1 MKENEHIEQKQDVE
15 KKEEKIVD
23 NKEEKKKE
31 ENNFNDILLNKDK
44 KINELTDK
52 YLRTLAELD
61 NYRKRTIKEK
71 QEFEKFLKIEIINI
85 FLPILDN
92 LERLKNVLKDLKN
105 IDESLKT
112 GIELIVKQFY
122 DVLNDLGVKEIEA
135 KGIFN
140 PEFHHVLHKEHVEGK
155 SDGEILEV
163 YQKGYILDNRI
174 IRPAM
179 VKVSYIHEDKIKSEK
194 TNKEKI

>member
-1 MKENEHIEQKQDVE
+1 MKENEHIEQKQDIE
-15 KKEEKIVD
+15 KIEEKIVD

-31 ENNFNDILLNKDK
+31 ENNFDDILLNKDK